1 MTAFFHL
8 PYIASRWPDIRFESV
23 TVDRQDGKYFYRVQV
38 HLGSIKPD
46 EVEVELYA
54 DPLDSQPARTPMAL
68 DRAIANSAGTY
79 NYLGAVSADRPAD
92 HYTPRAIPR
101 RSGISIPLETALIA
115 WQK

>member
-1 MTAFFHL
+1 
-8 PYIASRWPDIRFESV
+8 V

-54 DPLDSQPARTPMAL
+54 DPLDSQPALRTPMAL
-68 DRAIANSAGTY
+68 DCAIANSAGIY
-79 NYLGAVSADRPAD
+79 EYWGVVPADRPAD

>member
-1 MTAFFHL
+1 LLAWQQN
-8 PYIASRWPDIRFESV
+8 IASRWPDIRFESV

-38 HLGSIKPD
+38 HLGNIEPD
-46 EVEVELYA
+46 DVEIELYA
-54 DPLDSQPARTPMAL
+54 DPLDSRSLFRAPMAL
-68 DRAIANSAGTY
+68 HHAVANSSGDY
-79 NYLGAVSADRPAD
+79 EYSGAAPGDRPAN